1 MFLGWKG
8 LCPLRAGKL
17 EIGKEEIRMSEE
29 MVQGSAR
36 TPEQRREALAERVFG
51 SAIGFMEILS
61 ILEIL
66 SIYLGDRLGFYRA
79 LRDDGGATPS
89 QLADAT
95 ATHER
100 YTREWL
106 EQQAVAGILEVHEPG
121 SSRPRTAFL

>member
-1 MFLGWKG
+1 
-8 LCPLRAGKL
+8 
-17 EIGKEEIRMSEE
+17 MSEE
-29 MVQGSAR
+29 MAQGSAR

-51 SAIGFMEILS
+51 SAIGFM
-61 ILEIL
+61 EIL

-121 SSRPRTAFL
+121 SSRPRPAFL